1 MRSNDGTFQDDGQ
14 VQRYVNQVNDEVDFH
29 CFNEQMKNICKYPY
43 VYKNE
48 KRLKFETI

>member
-29 CFNEQMKNICKYPY
+29 CFNEQMKIYVNIHMCIRMK
-43 VYKNE
+43 KG
-48 KRLKFETI
+48 